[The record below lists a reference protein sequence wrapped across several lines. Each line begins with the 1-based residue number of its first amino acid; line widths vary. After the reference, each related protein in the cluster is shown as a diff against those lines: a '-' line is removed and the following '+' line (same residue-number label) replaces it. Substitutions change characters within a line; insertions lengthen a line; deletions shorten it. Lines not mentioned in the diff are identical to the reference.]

1 MKKLYE
7 KLNLSQQDIL
17 ENSSMIYPT
26 IAEDLIEKLK
36 KEDNFL
42 NLSIIDLFNLFLIE
56 GKSRSKNLQISDSA
70 LMEAIHQRCKILFSN
85 I

>member
-7 KLNLSQQDIL
+7 KLSLSQQDML
-17 ENSSMIYPT
+17 ENSSMVYPT

-56 GKSRSKNLQISDSA
+56 GKSRDQDLQICDSA

>member
-7 KLNLSQQDIL
+7 KLSLSQQDAL

-26 IAEDLIEKLK
+26 IAEDLIEKLR
-36 KEDNFL
+36 KEDSFL

-56 GKSRSKNLQISDSA
+56 GKNRSENLQVSDSA

>member
-7 KLNLSQQDIL
+7 KLSLSQQDAL

-26 IAEDLIEKLK
+26 IAEDLIEKLR
-36 KEDNFL
+36 KEDSFL

-56 GKSRSKNLQISDSA
+56 GKNRSENLQVSDSA
-70 LMEAIHQRCKILFSN
+70 LMEAIHHRCKILFSN